1 MAGGA
6 MSTIIRLFS
15 CAAVGF
21 SLASALAHAEN
32 RPGLVQV
39 FDVHLHAERAESF
52 PDVSGA
58 SFGAHRKT
66 ATGQVRDSALLL
78 QKTLEEMNHNHVRQ
92 ALISGDLVVV
102 RRWAETHPDRFLAS
116 YNPDLSQQDQVAA
129 VAQFEK
135 ETREGRW
142 RAMGELGLPYA
153 GRPLNDPA
161 LFPYYDVCQRLGIPV
176 LFHTGLDGPD
186 PQALVSPVFRVE
198 LGDPLLL
205 QDVAVKFPRLRMVI
219 MHMGWP
225 FFDHAL
231 YMLYAYPNVYLD
243 TAVVNW
249 ILGRQVFDRMLRET
263 VDTVGSDRILFGSDQ
278 MVWPQMIGP
287 AVSSVRDAPYLS
299 EKDKHNILWGNAARL
314 LGLSAK

>member
-1 MAGGA
+1 

-15 CAAVGF
+15 CAAMGF
-21 SLASALAHAEN
+21 SLASPLAQAEE
-32 RPGLVQV
+32 RPGPDQV
-39 FDVHLHAERAESF
+39 FDVHLHAVKAESF

-78 QKTLEEMNHNHVRQ
+78 ETTLEEMNRNHVRQ
-92 ALISGDLVVV
+92 ALISGDAVVV
-102 RRWAETHPDRFLAS
+102 RRWSEMHPDRFLAS
-116 YNPDLSQQDQVAA
+116 YDPNLSLQDQAAA

-135 ETREGRW
+135 EAREGRW

-161 LFPYYDVCQRLGIPV
+161 LFPYYEVCQRLGIPV
-176 LFHTGLDGPD
+176 FFHTGLDGPE
-186 PQALVSPVFRVE
+186 PQRLVSPAFRVD

-249 ILGRQVFDRMLRET
+249 ILGRQVFDRMLREA
-263 VDTVGSDRILFGSDQ
+263 VDTVGSDRIFFGSDQ

-287 AVSSVRDAPYLS
+287 AVSSIRDASYLS
-299 EKDKHNILWGNAARL
+299 ETDKHNILWGNAARL

>member
-1 MAGGA
+1 M
-6 MSTIIRLFS
+6 TRIVRLFS
-15 CAAVGF
+15 WAVVGF
-21 SLASALAHAEN
+21 SLVVPFAHAQN
-32 RPGLVQV
+32 RPAPDQV
-39 FDVHLHAERAESF
+39 FDVHLHALKAESF

-78 QKTLEEMNHNHVRQ
+78 KATLEEMNRNHVRR
-92 ALISGDLVVV
+92 ALISGDLGVV
-102 RRWAETHPDRFLAS
+102 RQWADTHPDRFLAS
-116 YNPDLSQQDQVAA
+116 YDPNLSLQDQAAA
-129 VAQFEK
+129 VAQFER

-176 LFHTGLDGPD
+176 FFHTGLDGPE
-186 PQALVSPVFRVE
+186 PQKLVSPVFRVD

-205 QDVAVKFPRLRMVI
+205 QDVAVKFPGLKIVI

-249 ILGRQVFDRMLRET
+249 ILGRQVFDRMLREA

-278 MVWPQMIGP
+278 MVWPQTIGP
-287 AVSSVRDAPYLS
+287 AVSSIRDAPYLS
-299 EKDKHNILWGNAARL
+299 EPDKHNILWGNAARL
-314 LGLSAK
+314 LGLSEK

>member
-1 MAGGA
+1 MG
-6 MSTIIRLFS
+6 TIIRLFS

-21 SLASALAHAEN
+21 SLASLSAHAER
-32 RPGLVQV
+32 RPKPDQV
-39 FDVHLHAERAESF
+39 FDVHLHALKAESF

-58 SFGAHRKT
+58 NFGAHRKT

-92 ALISGDLVVV
+92 ALISGDPVVV

-116 YNPDLSQQDQVAA
+116 YDPDLSLSDQAAA

-135 ETREGRW
+135 EAREGRW

-153 GRPLNDPA
+153 GRPLNDPT
-161 LFPYYDVCQRLGIPV
+161 LFPYYDACQRLGIPV
-176 LFHTGLDGPD
+176 FFHTGLDGPE
-186 PQALVSPVFRVE
+186 PQKLVSPAFRVD

-205 QDVAVKFPRLRMVI
+205 QDVAIKFPRLRIVI

-249 ILGRQVFDRMLRET
+249 ILGRQVFDCMLREA

-278 MVWPQMIGP
+278 MVWPQKIGP
-287 AVSSVRDAPYLS
+287 AVSSIRDATYLS
-299 EKDKHNILWGNAARL
+299 ETDKHNILWGNAARL

>member
-1 MAGGA
+1 MGGRF
-6 MSTIIRLFS
+6 MSTITRLFS
-15 CAAVGF
+15 FAVVGF
-21 SLASALAHAEN
+21 SLAVPLAHAEN
-32 RPGLVQV
+32 RRGPDQV
-39 FDVHLHAERAESF
+39 FDVHLHAVKAESF

-58 SFGAHRKT
+58 NFGAHRKT

-78 QKTLEEMNHNHVRQ
+78 QATLAEMNRNHVRQ
-92 ALISGDLVVV
+92 GLISGDPGVV
-102 RRWAETHPDRFLAS
+102 RRWADAHPDRFLAS
-116 YNPDLSQQDQVAA
+116 YDPDLTQQDQAAA

-176 LFHTGLDGPD
+176 FFHTGLDGPE
-186 PQALVSPVFRVE
+186 PQKLVSPVFRVD

-205 QDVAVKFPRLRMVI
+205 QDVAVKFPELQIVI

-243 TAVVNW
+243 TAC
-249 ILGRQVFDRMLRET
+249 
-263 VDTVGSDRILFGSDQ
+263 
-278 MVWPQMIGP
+278 
-287 AVSSVRDAPYLS
+287 
-299 EKDKHNILWGNAARL
+299 
-314 LGLSAK
+314 